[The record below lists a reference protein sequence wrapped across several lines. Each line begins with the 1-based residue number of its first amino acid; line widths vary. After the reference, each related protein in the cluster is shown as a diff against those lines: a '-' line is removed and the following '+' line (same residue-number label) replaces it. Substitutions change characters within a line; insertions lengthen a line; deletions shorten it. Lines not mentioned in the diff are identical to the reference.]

1 VRAAVDTVGSV
12 STNIGPEDQPT
23 DTGLSEAEV
32 RAYVE
37 KLRSAPAEQLLVE
50 LLFTALNAAQVKLG
64 RNDARLFIDFSSL
77 MLDTLREYLPDDTTT
92 QADQALGQLRLGQVQ
107 AESEIATSG
116 RPEANDIERPPTGIT
131 TRPGEQTSAPPTP
144 PPTVGGSGLWV
155 PGRDR

>member
-1 VRAAVDTVGSV
+1 MSAAVDTVGTV
-12 STNIGPEDQPT
+12 STNTGPEDQPT

-37 KLRSAPAEQLLVE
+37 KLRTAPAEQLLVE

-64 RNDARLFIDFSSL
+64 RNDARLFIDFSAL
-77 MLDTLREYLPDDTTT
+77 MLDTLREYLPDDATT

-107 AESEIATSG
+107 AESEVATSD
-116 RPEANDIERPPTGIT
+116 RSETNDLERPPTGIT
-131 TRPGEQTSAPPTP
+131 SRPAEPTQTPPTP

>member
-1 VRAAVDTVGSV
+1 MGRVT
-12 STNIGPEDQPT
+12 TNIGPEDQPT

-37 KLRSAPAEQLLVE
+37 KLRSAPADQLLVE

-77 MLDTLREYLPDDTTT
+77 MLDHLREYLPDDARI

-107 AESEIATSG
+107 AESEVATSG
-116 RPEANDIERPPTGIT
+116 RSESNDIERPPTGIT
-131 TRPGEQTSAPPTP
+131 TRSGEPTQAPPTP

-155 PGRDR
+155 PGRDV